1 MPQSWQRALRDYRE
15 LWIVLVAA
23 IVGLLVQRP
32 LVWWDRHQGI
42 DTLLVVLVFATA
54 LNIET
59 RSLRQLPAL
68 WRQLAVALVIGISLL
83 PVLSWLVAHLVAQG
97 NLRNGVMTIGLAPCE
112 IASIG
117 TTAIAIGDVTL
128 AGGLLIGSTIL
139 TVSAAGPILAIEA
152 PQASIHASHII
163 ANLLIVVA
171 APLVAGMATRVWV
184 RLPARIESMASG
196 TITGTVAALVALIAA
211 EVHFSRR
218 YLPVVIVI
226 VLFVLVSA
234 VIGRVIG
241 LFSGLPVRKALL
253 LTTSMRDFA
262 IAAGLAAAAFGPAAA
277 APLGIYGIAV
287 LVWGTGSAGFMRA
300 RTAH

>member
-1 MPQSWQRALRDYRE
+1 M
-15 LWIVLVAA
+15 AA
-23 IVGLLVQRP
+23 FVGLLVQSP

-54 LNIET
+54 LNIEA

-68 WRQLAVALVIGISLL
+68 WPQLTVALAVGISLL
-83 PVLSWLVAHLVAQG
+83 PALSWLIAHLVVHG
-97 NLRNGVMTIGLAPCE
+97 SLRNGVMTIGLAPCE

-117 TTAIAIGDVTL
+117 TTAIAVGDVTL

-139 TVSAAGPILAIEA
+139 TVLAAGPILAIEA
-152 PQASIHASHII
+152 PRASIHASHII
-163 ANLLIVVA
+163 VNLLVVVA
-171 APLVAGMATRVWV
+171 APLVVGMATRSWV
-184 RLPARIESMASG
+184 RVPARIESKASA
-196 TITGTVAALVALIAA
+196 TITVTVAALVGLIVA

-218 YLPVVIVI
+218 YLPVVLVI
-226 VLFVLVSA
+226 VLFVLASA
-234 VIGRVIG
+234 VIGWVIG

-253 LTTSMRDFA
+253 LTSSMRDFA
-262 IAAGLAAAAFGPAAA
+262 IAAGLATAAFGPAAA

-300 RTAH
+300 RTAP